1 MDGIMDILADTIWDS
16 LRLIPFLFLAY
27 LAMEALEHKAGEK
40 ARRRIQGAGKLGPL
54 WGAALGVIPHGFSA
68 AASGLYMG
76 RVITLGTLMSIYLS
90 TSEEMLPVLLAE
102 HAEIGVIL
110 KILGL
115 KMLIGIISGYLVELV
130 CRKMLRVQV
139 HEMDIHAICE
149 TEHCGC
155 ESGILKSAV
164 SHTVKICLY
173 IFLVSLVL
181 NVVIGLM
188 GEERLGM
195 LFVDIPLVGEMAA
208 ALVGLIPNCASSV
221 VITELYLDGVI
232 GTSQLMAGLLVNTGV
247 GVLIILR
254 QGHNR
259 KEKLGIIVALYGIA
273 VVWGLVIRAV
283 GVVF

>member
-1 MDGIMDILADTIWDS
+1 MDGIIDILLDTIWDS
-16 LRLIPFLFLAY
+16 LRLIPFLFLTY
-27 LAMEALEHKAGEK
+27 LVMEALEHKAGEK
-40 ARRRIQGAGKLGPL
+40 ARKRIQGAGNLGPL

-102 HAEIGVIL
+102 QVEIGVIL

-115 KMLIGIISGYLVELV
+115 KMLIGMVSGYLVEFV
-130 CRKMLRVQV
+130 CRKIWKLQP

-155 ESGILKSAV
+155 EGGILKSAV

-173 IFLVSLVL
+173 IFLVSLLL
-181 NVVIGLM
+181 NGVVEWI
-188 GEERLGM
+188 GEERLGS

-208 ALVGLIPNCASSV
+208 ALVGMIPNCASSV

-232 GTSQLMAGLLVNTGV
+232 RTSQLMAGLLVNTGV
-247 GVLIILR
+247 GILIILR
-254 QGHNR
+254 QGHDR
-259 KEKLGIIVALYGIA
+259 KEKLGIIAALYGIA
-273 VVWGLVIRAV
+273 VFW
-283 GVVF
+283 GVVIGAAGVRF

>member
-1 MDGIMDILADTIWDS
+1 MDGIIDILLDTIWDS
-16 LRLIPFLFLAY
+16 LRLIPFLFLTY
-27 LAMEALEHKAGEK
+27 LVMETLEHKAGEK

-102 HAEIGVIL
+102 QVEIGVIL

-115 KMLIGIISGYLVELV
+115 KMLIGMVSGYLVEFV
-130 CRKMLRVQV
+130 CRKIWKLQP

-155 ESGILKSAV
+155 EGGILKSAV

-173 IFLVSLVL
+173 IFLVSLLL
-181 NVVIGLM
+181 NGVVEWI
-188 GEERLGM
+188 GEERLGS

-208 ALVGLIPNCASSV
+208 ALVGMIPNCASSV

-232 GTSQLMAGLLVNTGV
+232 RTSQLMAGLLVNTGV
-247 GVLIILR
+247 GILIILR
-254 QGHNR
+254 QGHDR
-259 KEKLGIIVALYGIA
+259 KEKLGIIAALYGIA
-273 VVWGLVIRAV
+273 VFW
-283 GVVF
+283 GVVIGAAGVWF

>member
-1 MDGIMDILADTIWDS
+1 MDGVMDILMDTIWDS
-16 LRLIPFLFLAY
+16 LRLIPFLFLTY
-27 LAMEALEHKAGEK
+27 LVMEALEHKAGEK

-68 AASGLYMG
+68 AASGLYLG

-102 HAEIGVIL
+102 QVELGVIL

-115 KMLIGIISGYLVELV
+115 KMLIGMISGYLVEFV
-130 CRKMLRVQV
+130 CRKVLRLNT
-139 HEMDIHAICE
+139 HKMDIHAICE
-149 TEHCGC
+149 TERCGC
-155 ESGILKSAV
+155 EGGILKSAV

-181 NVVIGLM
+181 NGVIGLA

-195 LFVDIPLVGEMAA
+195 LFVDLPLVGEMTA

-247 GVLIILR
+247 GILIILR
-254 QGHNR
+254 QGQSR
-259 KEKLGIIVALYGIA
+259 KEKLGIIGALYGIA
-273 VVWGLVIRAV
+273 VFW
-283 GVVF
+283 GVVIGAAGLRF

>member
-1 MDGIMDILADTIWDS
+1 MDILMDTIWDS

-27 LAMEALEHKAGEK
+27 LVMEALEHKAGEK

-102 HAEIGVIL
+102 QVEISVIL

-115 KMLIGIISGYLVELV
+115 KMLIGMVSGYLVEFA
-130 CRKMLRVQV
+130 CRKILKLQAR
-139 HEMDIHAICE
+139 EMDVHAICE

-155 ESGILKSAV
+155 EDGILKSAF

-173 IFLVSLVL
+173 IFLVSLLL
-181 NVVIGLM
+181 NGVIEWV
-188 GEERLGM
+188 GEERLGS

-208 ALVGLIPNCASSV
+208 ALVGMIPNCASSV

-232 GTSQLMAGLLVNTGV
+232 RTSQLMAGLLVNTGV
-247 GVLIILR
+247 GILIILR
-254 QGHNR
+254 QGHSR
-259 KEKLGIIVALYGIA
+259 KEKLGIFAALYGIA
-273 VVWGLVIRAV
+273 VFW
-283 GVVF
+283 GVVVKMAGIVLM

>member
-1 MDGIMDILADTIWDS
+1 
-16 LRLIPFLFLAY
+16 
-27 LAMEALEHKAGEK
+27 
-40 ARRRIQGAGKLGPL
+40 
-54 WGAALGVIPHGFSA
+54 
-68 AASGLYMG
+68 MG

-102 HAEIGVIL
+102 QVELGVIL

-115 KMLIGIISGYLVELV
+115 KMLIGMISGYLVEFV
-130 CRKMLRVQV
+130 CRKVLRLNT
-139 HEMDIHAICE
+139 HKMDIHAICE
-149 TEHCGC
+149 TERCGC
-155 ESGILKSAV
+155 EGGILKSAV

-181 NVVIGLM
+181 NGVIGLA

-195 LFVDIPLVGEMAA
+195 LFVDLPLVGEMTA

-247 GVLIILR
+247 GILIILR
-254 QGHNR
+254 QGQSR
-259 KEKLGIIVALYGIA
+259 KEKLGIIGALYGIA
-273 VVWGLVIRAV
+273 VFW
-283 GVVF
+283 GVVIGAAGIRF

>member
-1 MDGIMDILADTIWDS
+1 MDGVMDILMDTIWDS
-16 LRLIPFLFLAY
+16 LRLIPFLFLTY
-27 LAMEALEHKAGEK
+27 LVMEALEHKAGEK

-68 AASGLYMG
+68 AASGLYLG

-102 HAEIGVIL
+102 QVELGVIL

-115 KMLIGIISGYLVELV
+115 KMLIGMISGYLVEFV
-130 CRKMLRVQV
+130 CRKVLRLNT
-139 HEMDIHAICE
+139 HKMDIHAICE
-149 TEHCGC
+149 TERCGC
-155 ESGILKSAV
+155 EGGILKSAV

-173 IFLVSLVL
+173 IFLVTLVL
-181 NVVIGLM
+181 NGVM
-188 GEERLGM
+188 
-195 LFVDIPLVGEMAA
+195 VGEMTA

-247 GVLIILR
+247 GILIILR
-254 QGHNR
+254 QGQSR
-259 KEKLGIIVALYGIA
+259 KEKLGIIGALYGIA
-273 VVWGLVIRAV
+273 VFW
-283 GVVF
+283 GVVIGAAGIRF

>member
-1 MDGIMDILADTIWDS
+1 MDGIIDILLDTIWDS
-16 LRLIPFLFLAY
+16 LRLIPFLFLTY
-27 LAMEALEHKAGEK
+27 LVMEALEHKAGEK
-40 ARRRIQGAGKLGPL
+40 ASRRIQGAGKLGPL
-54 WGAALGVIPHGFSA
+54 WGAVLGVIPHGFSA

-102 HAEIGVIL
+102 QVEIGVIL

-115 KMLIGIISGYLVELV
+115 KMLIGMVSGYLVEFV
-130 CRKMLRVQV
+130 CRKIWKLQP

-155 ESGILKSAV
+155 EGGILKSAV

-173 IFLVSLVL
+173 IFLVSLLL
-181 NVVIGLM
+181 NGVVEWI
-188 GEERLGM
+188 GEERLGS

-208 ALVGLIPNCASSV
+208 ALVGMIPNCASSV

-232 GTSQLMAGLLVNTGV
+232 RTSQLMAGLLVNTGV
-247 GVLIILR
+247 GILIILR
-254 QGHNR
+254 QGHDR
-259 KEKLGIIVALYGIA
+259 KEKLGIIAALYGIA
-273 VVWGLVIRAV
+273 VFW
-283 GVVF
+283 GVVIGAAGVRF

>member
-1 MDGIMDILADTIWDS
+1 MDGIMDILLDTIWDS
-16 LRLIPFLFLAY
+16 LRLIPFLFLTY
-27 LAMEALEHKAGEK
+27 LVMEALEHKAGEK
-40 ARRRIQGAGKLGPL
+40 ARRRIQNAGKLGPL

-102 HAEIGVIL
+102 QVEIGVIL

-115 KMLIGIISGYLVELV
+115 KMLIGMVSGYLVDFM
-130 CRKMLRVQV
+130 CRKVLKFQQQ
-139 HEMDIHAICE
+139 EMDIHTICE
-149 TEHCGC
+149 AEHCGC
-155 ESGILKSAV
+155 EGGILKSAV
-164 SHTVKICLY
+164 SHTIKICLY

-181 NVVIGLM
+181 NGVIGLV

-195 LFVDIPLVGEMAA
+195 LFVDIPLAGEMAA

-232 GTSQLMAGLLVNTGV
+232 RTSQLMSGLLVNTGV
-247 GVLIILR
+247 GILIILR
-254 QGHNR
+254 QGHDR
-259 KEKLGIIVALYGIA
+259 KEKLGIIAALYGIA
-273 VVWGLVIRAV
+273 VLWGVLIGAA
-283 GVVF
+283 GVRF